1 MEAYKTLNVVAPCY
15 NEELNI
21 NEYLTR
27 VLKTL
32 EKIKIDYK
40 IILIDD
46 GSTDSTWEK
55 ILENC
60 KKNNNIQGIKLSRNF
75 GHQSAIMAGID
86 CANSKYLFLSDVD
99 LQYPPELL
107 EQMLEKIINK
117 KLNAVFGKRS
127 RNNENFFK
135 KYSSILFYKF
145 FNLLSDIKISEQ
157 TSDFML
163 VDYKVIAE
171 LKKIKDKDIFLRGI
185 IPWYGFN
192 IDYLEFD
199 REKRKK
205 GNTGWSLAKMFDF
218 SLTALLSF
226 SNLPMRLSFILSL
239 FSIIIFLFLTFF
251 AIYSYFLN
259 NVIRGWTSLFLVISF
274 FNTIIFFT
282 LGIMGEYIGRIYQN
296 SKKKPLYFVDK
307 KSNNPS
313 V

>member
-1 MEAYKTLNVVAPCY
+1 MEEYKTLNVVAPCY

-27 VLKTL
+27 ILKTL
-32 EKIKIDYK
+32 EKLKIDYR
-40 IILIDD
+40 ITLIDD
-46 GSTDSTWEK
+46 GSTDATWEK

-60 KKNNNIQGIKLSRNF
+60 KKNDNIEGLKFSRNF

-86 CANSKYLFLSDVD
+86 RANSKYLFLSDVD
-99 LQYPPELL
+99 LQDPPELL
-107 EQMLEKIINK
+107 EQMFEKIISQK
-117 KLNAVFGKRS
+117 INAVFGKRS

-135 KYSSILFYKF
+135 KFSSILFYKF

-163 VDYKVIAE
+163 VDQKVIAE

-239 FSIIIFLFLTFF
+239 FSIIIFLFLTCF
-251 AIYSYFLN
+251 AIYSYYLN

-307 KSNNPS
+307 KSNDPS